1 MKTHKELDV
10 WNEGIEL
17 VVKVY
22 EILNKFPKEEKYGMI
37 DQIKK
42 SAVSIPSNI
51 AEGAARNSKKEFLQF
66 LFISLGSISEL
77 ETQLIISD
85 KLGFLHD
92 KSVLSSLDKEKY
104 KLLGLIKYLREI
116 RNVK

>member
-1 MKTHKELDV
+1 MKTHKDLDV

-22 EILNKFPKEEKYGMI
+22 KIVQRFPKEERFGLA

-51 AEGAARNSKKEFLQF
+51 AEGAARHSKKEFLQF
-66 LFISLGSISEL
+66 LYISLGSISEL
-77 ETQLIISD
+77 ETQLIIAN
-85 KLGFLHD
+85 KLGFLNNNEIF
-92 KSVLSSLDKEKY
+92 SLIEKEKY
-104 KLLGLIKYLREI
+104 KVLGLIKHI
-116 RNVK
+116 RGNDAK